1 MKANQIVKASGQIDP
16 FQSSIECLIV
26 IAFPKTNSKNYA
38 FAVRIA
44 ESAERYAVTEING
57 RSMHIAVFGKTQV
70 EAGRA
75 ATVLGYTQG
84 WKGTLLFL
92 QGRAIR
98 DSYRVREVIEC
109 FLQSLQCS
117 DTKAHCHEVVDDPKY
132 SPHDYGFRRKKVDRY
147 IFPCKHLLPW
157 FRFSVDHP
165 SAYKDQIQAA
175 GVKHSCN
182 VCPNFCPDD
191 FKKIGQ
197 RPAEQ
202 D

>member
-1 MKANQIVKASGQIDP
+1 M
-16 FQSSIECLIV
+16 

-44 ESAERYAVTEING
+44 ESAERYAVTDING

-75 ATVLGYTQG
+75 ATVLAYTQG

-92 QGRAIR
+92 QGRTIR

-117 DTKAHCHEVVDDPKY
+117 DTKAVSY
-132 SPHDYGFRRKKVDRY
+132 T
-147 IFPCKHLLPW
+147 HLDVYK
-157 FRFSVDHP
+157 RQ
-165 SAYKDQIQAA
+165 AY
-175 GVKHSCN
+175 
-182 VCPNFCPDD
+182 
-191 FKKIGQ
+191 
-197 RPAEQ
+197 
-202 D
+202 

>member
-1 MKANQIVKASGQIDP
+1 MKAKQLVKATGQIDP
-16 FQSSIECLIV
+16 FLASIECLIV

-44 ESAERYAVTEING
+44 ESAERYAVADING
-57 RSMHIAVFGKTQV
+57 QSMHIAVFGKTQV

-132 SPHDYGFRRKKVDRY
+132 STYDYGFRRKKADRY
-147 IFPCKHLLPW
+147 IFP
-157 FRFSVDHP
+157 
-165 SAYKDQIQAA
+165 
-175 GVKHSCN
+175 
-182 VCPNFCPDD
+182 
-191 FKKIGQ
+191 
-197 RPAEQ
+197 
-202 D
+202 

>member
-1 MKANQIVKASGQIDP
+1 VKAKQLVRSIGQIDP
-16 FQSSIECLIV
+16 FQASIECLIV
-26 IAFPKTNSKNYA
+26 IAFPRTNSKNYA

-44 ESAERYAVTEING
+44 ESAERYAVADING
-57 RSMHIAVFGKTQV
+57 QSMHIAVFGKTQV

-117 DTKAHCHEVVDDPKY
+117 DTKAHCHEVVDDPKHSTY
-132 SPHDYGFRRKKVDRY
+132 DYDFRRKKVDRY

-165 SAYKDQIQAA
+165 SSYPDQIQAA
-175 GVKHSCN
+175 GVRHSCN
-182 VCPNFCPDD
+182 VCPNFRPED
-191 FKKIGQ
+191 FKKIVQKPG
-197 RPAEQ
+197 RPE
-202 D
+202 